1 MWQLLAWPWLANAAA
16 GGLVV
21 LAAGA
26 LAVRLCRQP
35 ARRARLIVLTI
46 VGAVAVPCLSSI
58 GLGLPISVRL
68 PVGVWQA
75 PARPPTLVGTP
86 ASIPGGIPIDSL
98 RAAEPLASGDVAP
111 PHVAR
116 RPAASPDAEQSR
128 RGRWTSTAASIL
140 GDVPWRRVVLVAY
153 AMASAGVLAWWLL
166 GQALLWQMT
175 RGARPVPRAV
185 RDRFLELSGPE
196 GARVRLLA
204 SDRIALPFTYT
215 WSRPVI
221 LLPSELCDSD
231 DEALNYA
238 LAHEWSHV
246 DRGDA
251 WAWNLAALAGA
262 VLFYQ
267 PLFWWLR
274 RQLRLCQDYLADD
287 RAAAAGSPE
296 DYATCLVRLARLGGR
311 PRARA
316 IAVAMPAMGIF
327 DRPSNL
333 SRRVAM
339 LINDRGPIEHR
350 CPRLWSLITAAAA
363 ALAILAVAGLRADI
377 TPTDDQKAQG
387 PKPQTREAAPPVK
400 ADPKGGTL
408 HYSGKVKD
416 EKTGRPIAGATVI
429 VRRKVVGL
437 PGPDRIIA
445 ETRHT
450 TDAEGVYSFTIP
462 PEQVA
467 EKQLYIELDVEHPD
481 YAAQSGFGYGLGL
494 IRRDEARGHRPFF
507 ENITL
512 YPARPVL
519 GRVET
524 PDGTPA
530 EGVEIIAYSR
540 RGKVVAGPLDAGS
553 TVTVKTDRDGR
564 FRVPVTTPGLGMLWI
579 IPRNFAPESHAIP
592 ADRRGEFGT
601 FTLKKGITV
610 TGRAFD
616 TQGKPTVGMFLQVE
630 RDRDSS
636 PDRELLES
644 LAASDLIAR
653 GAETDAEGRFA
664 LNPLPPGVYV
674 VRPVEQQEVPGKGW
688 IRRPLPGVFAPLKV
702 TLSEGVTP
710 QPIEIRAAPHVVVE
724 GGWVD
729 SKGKPRRGSEIWII
743 GHIDGQSWHTM
754 VDPAADGKFST
765 RVPHGMDHFQIT
777 IFPGSLKSTRYR
789 LGRGEKL
796 EAGQVIMLRTLDRDI
811 KGLELIRY
819 DRTGVVVKAIARD
832 GRPLKDV
839 EVGGEYTSERAMAGF
854 GHGLKS
860 GGNTE
865 INFEPQADG
874 RFRSNEVVPDREV
887 KITAYADGF
896 KPASRT
902 LKLPEGKTEEVELV
916 LGPK

>member
-1 MWQLLAWPWLANAAA
+1 MAWQVSSWDFVWQAAA
-16 GGLVV
+16 GGLAV
-21 LAAGA
+21 LAAGT

-46 VGAVAVPCLSSI
+46 IGAVAVPWLGAI

-68 PVGVWQA
+68 PVGARQVPARLPTLAGA
-75 PARPPTLVGTP
+75 PASAPVGL
-86 ASIPGGIPIDSL
+86 PIDSIG
-98 RAAEPLASGDVAP
+98 AAEPLASGNLASPPVAP
-111 PHVAR
+111 
-116 RPAASPDAEQSR
+116 RPGADRDAERSR
-128 RGRWTSTAASIL
+128 GAHGSSKAISIL
-140 GDVPWRRVVLVAY
+140 GDVSWRRVIVVAH
-153 AMASAGVLAWWLL
+153 AMTAAGVLAWWLL
-166 GQALLWQMT
+166 GQMLLWRVT
-175 RGARPVPRAV
+175 RGAHPAPRDV
-185 RDRFLELSGPE
+185 RERFLELSGPA

-221 LLPSELCDSD
+221 LLPSRLCDGD
-231 DEALNYA
+231 DEALSYA

-246 DRGDA
+246 DRRDA
-251 WAWNLAALAGA
+251 WAWNLVAVAGS

-316 IAVAMPAMGIF
+316 LASALPAMGIF

-333 SRRVAM
+333 SRRVVM
-339 LINDRGPIEHR
+339 LIDDRGPIEHR
-350 CPRLWSLITAAAA
+350 CPRAWSLGTAAAA
-363 ALAILAVAGLRADI
+363 ALAILVVAGLRADV
-377 TPTDDQKAQG
+377 TPADDQKAQG
-387 PKPQTREAAPPVK
+387 PKPQAREAAPPQAK
-400 ADPKGGTL
+400 DDPKGETL
-408 HYSGKVKD
+408 HYSGTVKD
-416 EKTGRPIAGATVI
+416 KKTGQPIAGATVV
-429 VRRKVVGL
+429 VRRSIVESDQ
-437 PGPDRIIA
+437 PGRIIE

-450 TDAEGVYSFTIP
+450 TDAGGVYSFTIP

-467 EKQLYIELDVEHPD
+467 EKHLYIELDVEHPD

-512 YPARPVL
+512 HPAKPVL

-524 PDGTPA
+524 PDGAPA

-540 RGKVVAGPLDAGS
+540 LGEVVAGPFDAGS
-553 TVTVKTDRDGR
+553 TVKVKTDRDGR

-579 IPRNFAPESHAIP
+579 VPRDYSPESHAIP

-601 FTLKKGITV
+601 FTLKKGIAV

-616 TQGKPTVGMFLQVE
+616 TQGKPIAGMFLQIE
-630 RDRDSS
+630 RDSS
-636 PDRELLES
+636 PDRELLKA
-644 LAASDLIAR
+644 LAASDMVR
-653 GAETDAEGRFA
+653 RSAETDAEGRFA
-664 LNPLPPGVYV
+664 LGPLPPGVYV
-674 VRPVEQQEVPGKGW
+674 VRPVEQQGVPGKGC
-688 IRRPLPGVFAPLKV
+688 VFAPQTLTLK
-702 TLSEGVTP
+702 EGETP
-710 QPIEIRAAPHVVVE
+710 QPIEVRAAPYVVIE

-729 SKGKPRRGSEIWII
+729 SKGKPRSGSQIWVI

-754 VDPAADGKFST
+754 VNPSADGRFSVQ
-765 RVPHGMDHFQIT
+765 VPHGIERGQLT
-777 IFPGSLKSTRYR
+777 IFPGGITSTRFR
-789 LGRGEKL
+789 IGKGGKL
-796 EAGQVIMLRTLDRDI
+796 EAGQVIMFGTLDRDI

-819 DRTGVVVKAIARD
+819 DRTPLIVKVTTKD
-832 GRPLKDV
+832 GRAIKDA
-839 EVGGEYTSERAMAGF
+839 EVGGEYTSEIANAGF
-854 GHGLKS
+854 KMGLKH
-860 GGNTE
+860 GGQTE
-865 INFEPQADG
+865 IMFDQQAAG

-887 KITAYADGF
+887 KISAYADRF

-902 LKLPEGKTEEVELV
+902 LKLPEGKTEEVALV
-916 LGPK
+916 LESK